1 MHEPLPS
8 QCWIHAHPASAPWL
22 QDAMG
27 ALRGVPHLEVRL
39 LRTWPESAAEPA
51 SAHPDVVVLD
61 ASDVGQSCRA
71 LRAFRT
77 VHGRCPALVVTST
90 LESRLVQQ
98 LTQAGADDFMATPIR
113 AEELALRVRRSL
125 GLWPERSARHG
136 HQGAVQESL
145 RECGLVGEHPAFLAQ
160 IDRVR
165 RIADTDVS
173 VLLLGETGTGK
184 ELFAQ
189 AVHYHSGRA
198 SGPWV
203 AVNCGALPAEL
214 VESELFGHVKGAYT
228 HAVSSRPGL
237 VRQASGGTLFLDEVN
252 SLPLAAQTKLL
263 RFLQDKEV
271 RPVGASVG
279 QSVDVRVIAASNQD
293 LAELAARGAF
303 RLDLYYR
310 LNVVSMLLPPLR
322 ERRSDIPALAL
333 LFLHMF
339 ATRFARHVDALTP
352 GALRVLIDQPWPGNV
367 RELMHVIER
376 AVVLSDGSVLDTADL
391 DLPGTSAA
399 GGTAPASMRN
409 AKARIVS
416 DFERSYI
423 QQLLAEHGGNITQA
437 ARAAQKNRRAFFA
450 LMRKYHLGAEPA
462 APRGPSS

>member
-1 MHEPLPS
+1 
-8 QCWIHAHPASAPWL
+8 
-22 QDAMG
+22 
-27 ALRGVPHLEVRL
+27 
-39 LRTWPESAAEPA
+39 
-51 SAHPDVVVLD
+51 
-61 ASDVGQSCRA
+61 
-71 LRAFRT
+71 
-77 VHGRCPALVVTST
+77 
-90 LESRLVQQ
+90 
-98 LTQAGADDFMATPIR
+98 
-113 AEELALRVRRSL
+113 
-125 GLWPERSARHG
+125 
-136 HQGAVQESL
+136 
-145 RECGLVGEHPAFLAQ
+145 
-160 IDRVR
+160 
-165 RIADTDVS
+165 
-173 VLLLGETGTGK
+173 
-184 ELFAQ
+184 
-189 AVHYHSGRA
+189 
-198 SGPWV
+198 
-203 AVNCGALPAEL
+203 
-214 VESELFGHVKGAYT
+214 
-228 HAVSSRPGL
+228 

-352 GALRVLIDQPWPGNV
+352 GALRVLMDQPWPGNV